1 MRGTIRRTYDSIRTS
16 SSSSAQCFDIETKP
30 ISVMAYVIRSED
42 VHHTLQVADSIF
54 KSKTRS
60 LLFRPLDRRSP
71 NQECKDTI
79 HIFFLQDSILHTL
92 SPSCSFS
99 AKATVETAT
108 AALDCGADGAAQDAD
123 FSAGLSFGMDLP
135 KTITTL
141 QRNCPTKTRAP
152 HCQVMRGLC
161 GHIYSFIY
169 PPTLIV
175 CHDRWKQL
183 RAKPLYGK
191 IQCGLRG
198 I

>member
-1 MRGTIRRTYDSIRTS
+1 MQGYNTY
-16 SSSSAQCFDIETKP
+16 F
-30 ISVMAYVIRSED
+30 
-42 VHHTLQVADSIF
+42 
-54 KSKTRS
+54 
-60 LLFRPLDRRSP
+60 
-71 NQECKDTI
+71 
-79 HIFFLQDSILHTL
+79 FFLQDSILHTL

-183 RAKPLYGK
+183 RIGQSYMERFNADYVAYENFFIYNTYVIRFRKRNEEFRKRNFYSLQFVHVDVSNETYVGK
-191 IQCGLRG
+191 
-198 I
+198 